1 MADSVDSSLM
11 DEDSTDSSESSS
23 TMKSPAKRMIARRTV
38 MTRQSSCRRQGHRG
52 RRNSHSQKNNL
63 LHKLHLRQMFGKI
76 QATSRSEEAKVFSR
90 LPGRLAF
97 FIRDA
102 VPHSALTSGHVFLGF
117 SRCGQFLL
125 SYTQTN
131 TENDQ
136 VGDTEIFF
144 TLKGLNIF
152 SSTSVSIITTAFTGG
167 SLPPTPKLEKW
178 QR

>member
-1 MADSVDSSLM
+1 MS
-11 DEDSTDSSESSS
+11 
-23 TMKSPAKRMIARRTV
+23 
-38 MTRQSSCRRQGHRG
+38 Q
-52 RRNSHSQKNNL
+52 SQKNNL
-63 LHKLHLRQMFGKI
+63 LQKLHLRQMYGKI
-76 QATSRSEEAKVFSR
+76 QTTSVAEETKVFSR

-144 TLKGLNIF
+144 TNGLNIF
-152 SSTSVSIITTAFTGG
+152 QSVRPQFQLL
-167 SLPPTPKLEKW
+167 LPPSLVALHPLLQGSESGRGDSIHQPGGLW
-178 QR
+178 

>member
-1 MADSVDSSLM
+1 MS
-11 DEDSTDSSESSS
+11 
-23 TMKSPAKRMIARRTV
+23 
-38 MTRQSSCRRQGHRG
+38 Q
-52 RRNSHSQKNNL
+52 SQKNNL
-63 LHKLHLRQMFGKI
+63 LQKLHLRQMYGKI
-76 QATSRSEEAKVFSR
+76 QTTSVAEETKVFSR

-136 VGDTEIFF
+136 VGNTEIFF
-144 TLKGLNIF
+144 TNGLNIF
-152 SSTSVSIITTAFTGG
+152 QPVRPQFQLL
-167 SLPPTPKLEKW
+167 LPPSLVAFHPLLQSSESGRGDSVHQPGGLW
-178 QR
+178 